1 MPNVLRSGI
10 ICYNQ
15 YMRKILLIPVLLLTA
30 CSFQAAPG
38 PQFTPTVESLAFA
51 TATLAPT
58 FTPRPSATQA
68 PPTIAPTIAPIIAVL
83 ATQINVR
90 AAPDKKADS
99 LGLLNYGARVQIIGK
114 DASGSWWQIIYPENS
129 ASIGWVTAAYV
140 QVSEADAKKI
150 PVIVLEPTSS
160 PEQSPPADVTQLFST
175 PNGTPTA
182 PAHTSRV
189 TKQIFVR
196 MGPGQTFE
204 SLGTVGA
211 GTVVTL
217 TGRNQNNVWIQI
229 QFDSAADGKGW
240 VAAAYLENADLKG
253 LPYFDN
259 QGSLI
264 SAGTPAANPGQI
276 PLTATAYAPA
286 TADGDSAQNPAVRLK
301 FSPDDAREFTF
312 TSDLSSP
319 DGDTRDW
326 VAFTPYEPTNQSTFV
341 YFKLEC
347 SGNGGITAILQ
358 KDGVPVPDVKP
369 LVCGNYDLAMK
380 VLGGKEYVLVLSAD
394 GSGSLLRY
402 ARYNLY
408 VSSER

>member
-1 MPNVLRSGI
+1 MSDVLPSDI

-15 YMRKILLIPVLLLTA
+15 TMHKFLLIPVLLLTA
-30 CSFQAAPG
+30 CSFQVVPAP
-38 PQFTPTVESLAFA
+38 QITPTVASLAFA
-51 TATLAPT
+51 TATLVPT

-68 PPTIAPTIAPIIAVL
+68 PPTIAPTIAPITAVL

-99 LGLLNYGARVQIIGK
+99 LGLLNYGAQVQIIGK
-114 DASGSWWQIIYPENS
+114 DASGTWWQIIYPEKSNS
-129 ASIGWVTAAYV
+129 TGWVSATYV
-140 QVSEADAKKI
+140 QVSGDDAKKI
-150 PVIVLEPTSS
+150 PVITLDPTG
-160 PEQSPPADVTQLFST
+160 PPQQILSTDAPQPAST

-182 PAHTSRV
+182 PAHTARV

-196 MGPGQTFE
+196 MGPGQTFAT
-204 SLGTVGA
+204 LGTIGA

-229 QFDSAADGKGW
+229 QFDSSADGKGW
-240 VAAAYLENADLKG
+240 AAAAYLEGADLKG

-264 SAGTPAANPGQI
+264 SAGTPVANPGQLA
-276 PLTATAYAPA
+276 LTATAYPPA
-286 TADGDSAQNPAVRLK
+286 AADGDSAQNPAVRLK
-301 FSPDDAREFTF
+301 FSPDSAREFTF
-312 TSDLSSP
+312 SSDLSSP
-319 DGDTRDW
+319 DGDTKDW

-347 SGNGGITAILQ
+347 SGNEGITAILE
-358 KDGVPVPDVKP
+358 KDGVPVPDEKP

-394 GSGSLLRY
+394 GSGGLLRY
-402 ARYNLY
+402 TRYNLY
-408 VSSER
+408 VRSER